1 MAPRDPPSRRGD
13 GGVTRAQPPGDRER
27 GPYAGPPPPPEGTGP
42 LLGINLQPHDSSL
55 WGWTIVAAYLLAAAL
70 SLGAGLLTQRA
81 RRGPRRL
88 SWFWFGCAA
97 ALIALAINKQL
108 DLHGDF
114 ERLVERNA
122 REYGWYGERRIV
134 QAWFVRAAVAGG
146 IVLAAVVLFMY
157 RRGSPQHWLAIA
169 GIGGLAA
176 FVAIRAASFHD
187 VDAVLGMQLGAR
199 LSVSRALE
207 LGGALLIGATAL
219 WASLEMLTETQHW
232 SGRSRGRGELEKA
245 VGRR

>member
-1 MAPRDPPSRRGD
+1 M
-13 GGVTRAQPPGDRER
+13 
-27 GPYAGPPPPPEGTGP
+27 
-42 LLGINLQPHDSSL
+42 LGIDFGPHDPTP
-55 WGWTIVAAYLLAAAL
+55 WGWLIVGVYLLAAGF
-70 SLGAGLLTQRA
+70 SVGAGLA
-81 RRGPRRL
+81 RRRMLGGPARL
-88 SWFWFGCAA
+88 EWFWYAFAI
-97 ALIALAINKQL
+97 ALVALAINKQL

-146 IVLAAVVLFMY
+146 IVLVAVVLFTY

-187 VDAVLGMQLGAR
+187 VDAGLGMQLGAR

-219 WASLEMLTETQHW
+219 WASLEMLAETQHW